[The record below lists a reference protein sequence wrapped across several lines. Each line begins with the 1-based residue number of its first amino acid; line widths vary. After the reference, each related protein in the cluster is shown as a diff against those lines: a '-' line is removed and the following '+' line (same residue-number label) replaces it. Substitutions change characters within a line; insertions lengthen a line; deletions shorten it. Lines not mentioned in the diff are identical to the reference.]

1 MTTNQNT
8 QLDLFD
14 SPVDIYI
21 TPTDTGGDAF
31 DTLTVGTIGSGIKSA
46 WYDITSTGYND
57 SIWATSIDSTLKVS
71 GDAEI
76 KGNLTVGGVN
86 LMDTLQK
93 IEQRLNILRV
103 DPELEARWDELRE
116 LGEQYRALE
125 AHILSKERLVDALMR
140 DYNID

>member
-31 DTLTVGTIGSGIKSA
+31 DTFTVETIGSGTNGIT
-46 WYDITSTGYND
+46 WGDITSTGYND
-57 SIWATSIDSTLKVS
+57 SICATSIDNTLKVS
-71 GDAEI
+71 GDTEI

-103 DPELEARWDELRE
+103 DPQLESRWDKLRE
-116 LGEQYRALE
+116 LGDQYRALE
-125 AHILSKERLVDALMR
+125 AECLDKDLIIEILNR
-140 DYNID
+140 

>member
-103 DPELEARWDELRE
+103 NPELESRWDKLRE
-116 LGEQYRALE
+116 LGDQYRALE
-125 AHILSKERLVDALMR
+125 AECLDKDLIIEILNR
-140 DYNID
+140 